1 MPSCLVAGRRFS
13 VERFDEV
20 AKAIFDLLNCKE
32 LRGLDKKKKTR
43 NAMEGS

>member
-1 MPSCLVAGRRFS
+1 LLSGREEVTFVEGTTQS
-13 VERFDEV
+13 VETL
-20 AKAIFDLLNCKE
+20 FDLLNCKE